1 MKSEVFNQS
10 RCAVLRAAS
19 LYYLEG
25 CSQKSIAQ
33 QLDVSVPTVS
43 RLLKK
48 AREDGLVSFVIP
60 RPYMECL
67 ELERNLRECYGLEEV
82 IVVPPDPSGDE
93 STMTVKKA
101 VALEGARYVQRIIRP
116 EDILGI
122 AWGGTMYELIPVS
135 YTHLTLPTN

>member
-48 AREDGLVSFVIP
+48 GQGGRACIL
-60 RPYMECL
+60 
-67 ELERNLRECYGLEEV
+67 CYS
-82 IVVPPDPSGDE
+82 PSVYGM
-93 STMTVKKA
+93 S
-101 VALEGARYVQRIIRP
+101 
-116 EDILGI
+116 
-122 AWGGTMYELIPVS
+122 
-135 YTHLTLPTN
+135 

>member
-67 ELERNLRECYGLEEV
+67 ELERKLRECYGLEEV

-93 STMTVKKA
+93 STMTV
-101 VALEGARYVQRIIRP
+101 
-116 EDILGI
+116 
-122 AWGGTMYELIPVS
+122 
-135 YTHLTLPTN
+135 